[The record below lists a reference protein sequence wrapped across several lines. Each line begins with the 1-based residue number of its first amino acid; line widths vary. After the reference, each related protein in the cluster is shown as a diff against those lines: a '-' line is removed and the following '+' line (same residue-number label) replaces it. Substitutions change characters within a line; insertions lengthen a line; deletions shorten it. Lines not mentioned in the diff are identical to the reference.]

1 MKICRVPREGQSD
14 GLNFTIQVVLVLVLL
29 HSDGL
34 NFTVQ
39 LVLGTWYF
47 VQLVLA
53 GWVMMGE
60 DISRRH
66 GGNRTIAAAD
76 RPEKR
81 GREEDEERE
90 ERERME
96 FRENRKIH
104 RMTKGMMG
112 EVGIS
117 GRH

>member
-1 MKICRVPREGQSD
+1 M
-14 GLNFTIQVVLVLVLL
+14 
-29 HSDGL
+29 H
-34 NFTVQ
+34 
-39 LVLGTWYF
+39 LVLGTWYL

-53 GWVMMGE
+53 GLVMMGE

>member
-1 MKICRVPREGQSD
+1 
-14 GLNFTIQVVLVLVLL
+14 
-29 HSDGL
+29 
-34 NFTVQ
+34 
-39 LVLGTWYF
+39 
-47 VQLVLA
+47 
-53 GWVMMGE
+53 MMGE

-112 EVGIS
+112 EVVIS